1 MLIPVSRKVLLLLCV
16 SVCFAVLVWVCIP
29 TQYVTPN
36 IFPAKWDS
44 NEEVIKSDR
53 IVFDAVDQKQQP
65 IYSTQQDEPA
75 PPRAQ
80 HAVLIKKEAR
90 SGSSFVGDVLNHHKD
105 VMYYNEPLL
114 SKVGRQK
121 IAYSPEASVA
131 YFDYLFKCMADD
143 RSGINR
149 KVFETYLPR
158 ARQWSKKLFLSQ
170 KRRQFDATLFN
181 RYCKRMFSHNII
193 KGLMVTSMEGLIN
206 GTSMPV
212 TVVHLIR
219 DPRARAVSCIDSGQ
233 AGPVTISN
241 YKEYFTRTCNNIMKD
256 HRYGVKHLAKKGQ
269 YKVFRYEDTCSNLTK
284 QMQSML
290 EFVGLPVYKEF
301 LDYLDDI
308 NSVKEVSAK
317 ELRNHYHSV
326 KRVISDQLVTWR
338 SKLKLEYLEVIETA
352 CKDLMDTFG
361 YKPVNGDMNMLRNIS
376 IPLHLARDEKGLNVE
391 YVDPIY

>member
-1 MLIPVSRKVLLLLCV
+1 MI
-16 SVCFAVLVWVCIP
+16 
-29 TQYVTPN
+29 
-36 IFPAKWDS
+36 D
-44 NEEVIKSDR
+44 
-53 IVFDAVDQKQQP
+53 
-65 IYSTQQDEPA
+65 
-75 PPRAQ
+75 
-80 HAVLIKKEAR
+80 
-90 SGSSFVGDVLNHHKD
+90 
-105 VMYYNEPLL
+105 
-114 SKVGRQK
+114 
-121 IAYSPEASVA
+121 
-131 YFDYLFKCMADD
+131 DYLY
-143 RSGINR
+143 GI
-149 KVFETYLPR
+149 E
-158 ARQWSKKLFLSQ
+158 
-170 KRRQFDATLFN
+170 
-181 RYCKRMFSHNII
+181 
-193 KGLMVTSMEGLIN
+193 
-206 GTSMPV
+206 
-212 TVVHLIR
+212 
-219 DPRARAVSCIDSGQ
+219 
-233 AGPVTISN
+233 
-241 YKEYFTRTCNNIMKD
+241 
-256 HRYGVKHLAKKGQ
+256 HLAKRVQ